1 MTRSITRCV
10 CQNTF
15 FFERR
20 DLTSPH
26 SAAPRRYMFS
36 ALSRRINPLVAA
48 PSKQASLRRTRLA
61 SHTHRAI
68 HASSSMTQQKYKEIR
83 EILGAPPR
91 HWVGNGFHV
100 FPVFHNKA
108 FTKELSPW
116 LMFDY
121 AAPKTFE
128 PSYERRGVGQHPHR
142 GFETITIAWQGEV
155 EHGDSVGNR
164 DVIGPGDV
172 QWMTAARGII
182 HEEFHSTDF
191 QQTGGTFEM
200 AQLWLNL
207 PKKDKMKKPRYQP
220 ILAKQIP
227 VVPLKCAD
235 DADVEK
241 LSGENTIRVIA
252 GDEETYG
259 CKAPAETHSPVELLD
274 IRIANSKIPFDVP
287 IPEGHNTIVFVKK
300 GEITVGEKDKKVEQ
314 QGVALMHLGGDTL
327 RLTATQ
333 KNTEVLLLAGEP
345 IDEPI
350 AARGPFVMNT
360 HEEIAQAN
368 KDFMNG
374 KMGR

>member
-1 MTRSITRCV
+1 M
-10 CQNTF
+10 
-15 FFERR
+15 
-20 DLTSPH
+20 
-26 SAAPRRYMFS
+26 
-36 ALSRRINPLVAA
+36 
-48 PSKQASLRRTRLA
+48 PSTC
-61 SHTHRAI
+61 
-68 HASSSMTQQKYKEIR
+68 KEIK
-83 EILGAPPR
+83 EILRAPPQ

-121 AAPKTFE
+121 AAPKAFK

-142 GFETITIAWQGEV
+142 GFETITIAFQGEV
-155 EHGDSVGNR
+155 EHGDSCGNR

-207 PKKDKMKKPRYQP
+207 PAKHKMDPPKYQP
-220 ILAKQIP
+220 ILAKDIP
-227 VVPLKCAD
+227 VVPLKPTSES
-235 DADVEK
+235 DAPK
-241 LSGENTIRVIA
+241 LSGENSVRVIA
-252 GDEETYG
+252 GDATVYG
-259 CKAPAETHSPVELLD
+259 VQGAATTHTPVELLD
-274 IRIANSKIPFDVP
+274 VRVATPGVSFEIPV
-287 IPEGHNTIVFVKK
+287 PEGHNAVVFVRR
-300 GEITVGEKDKKVEQ
+300 GAITVGEEQKPVEQ
-314 QGVALMHLGGDTL
+314 QGVALMHRGGNALRLSAAEANTEILLLGGE
-327 RLTATQ
+327 A
-333 KNTEVLLLAGEP
+333 

-360 HEEIAQAN
+360 HEEIMQAN

>member
-1 MTRSITRCV
+1 
-10 CQNTF
+10 
-15 FFERR
+15 
-20 DLTSPH
+20 
-26 SAAPRRYMFS
+26 MFS
-36 ALSRRINPLVAA
+36 ALSRKINPLVAA
-48 PSKQASLRRTRLA
+48 PSKQASLLRTRLA

-227 VVPLKCAD
+227 VVPLKCAN

-241 LSGENTIRVIA
+241 LTGENTIRVIA

-274 IRIANSKIPFDVP
+274 IRIANSKVPFDVP